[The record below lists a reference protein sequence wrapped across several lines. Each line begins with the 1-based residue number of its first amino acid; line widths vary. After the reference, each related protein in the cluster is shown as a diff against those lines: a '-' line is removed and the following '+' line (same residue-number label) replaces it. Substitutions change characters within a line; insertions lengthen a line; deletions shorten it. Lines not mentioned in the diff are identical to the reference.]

1 MAVIFSP
8 LVNTGFSL
16 FSCFFL
22 FTLSFPARIF
32 FQSQEIFQSLDGE
45 NSDSTWCF
53 AMARRITQRNP
64 KNTQRTIENIK

>member
-8 LVNTGFSL
+8 PVNTGFSL

-32 FQSQEIFQSLDGE
+32 FFNHKKFFSHWMVKILILHGVSRWPDESPKG
-45 NSDSTWCF
+45 
-53 AMARRITQRNP
+53 TQRILKGP
-64 KNTQRTIENIK
+64 